1 MFWGDRVFTLK
12 DPDGHVWTFATMVGS
27 FDPDK
32 MPTPQEMAQP
42 PLPPREHQSMIVKN
56 LPDLRVL
63 FDRHIGAYCPE
74 NLSPFFAQF
83 MGKAAQHQLFSSQS
97 MVLGICQD
105 DPRDTPEEDCRYDA
119 GITVAVD
126 VPCPEGLME
135 QVLPGGDYAVILHKG
150 PYDNLQDTWQWIGE
164 IAFPNLNRECRDQP
178 PFECYL
184 NSPADTAPDELL
196 TEIYIPLD

>member
-1 MFWGDRVFTLK
+1 
-12 DPDGHVWTFATMVGS
+12 
-27 FDPDK
+27 
-32 MPTPQEMAQP
+32 
-42 PLPPREHQSMIVKN
+42 
-56 LPDLRVL
+56 
-63 FDRHIGAYCPE
+63 
-74 NLSPFFAQF
+74 
-83 MGKAAQHQLFSSQS
+83 
-97 MVLGICQD
+97 
-105 DPRDTPEEDCRYDA
+105 
-119 GITVAVD
+119 
-126 VPCPEGLME
+126 ME